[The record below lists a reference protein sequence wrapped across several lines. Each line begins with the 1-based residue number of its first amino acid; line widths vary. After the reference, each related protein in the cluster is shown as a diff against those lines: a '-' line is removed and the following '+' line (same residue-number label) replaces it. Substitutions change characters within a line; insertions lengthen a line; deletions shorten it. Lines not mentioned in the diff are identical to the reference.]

1 MIMAH
6 TDGGGRFFEVL
17 ASVAG
22 SIALWASHRAQRD
35 PVDDLI
41 AQVRHPLRFACKHPL
56 RAFLRYLR

>member
-22 SIALWASHRAQRD
+22 AIALWASQRAQRD

-41 AQVRHPLRFACKHPL
+41 AQVRHPLRFALRHPVRAIVRRL
-56 RAFLRYLR
+56 R